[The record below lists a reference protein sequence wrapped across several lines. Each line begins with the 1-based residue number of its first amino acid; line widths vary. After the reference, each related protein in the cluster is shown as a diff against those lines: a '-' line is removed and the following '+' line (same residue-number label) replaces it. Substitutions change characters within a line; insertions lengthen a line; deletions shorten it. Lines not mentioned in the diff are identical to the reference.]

1 MVYLGVNSNNGSSS
15 SSGQNKNGSRSPD
28 LVDIDTD
35 KPNDRNGGNYLCN
48 LFREKNKDFTSSDNK
63 TKVKPWLFYVLA
75 SNGTD
80 SRDHNQITVS
90 RDSRDDRE
98 DSGSEDDSKG
108 TIRVGRDFQVIT
120 PSWVPPERKKLLFT
134 NRIISMIIA

>member
-1 MVYLGVNSNNGSSS
+1 MEVTIYVTY
-15 SSGQNKNGSRSPD
+15 SGKR
-28 LVDIDTD
+28 ITM
-35 KPNDRNGGNYLCN
+35 
-48 LFREKNKDFTSSDNK
+48 FFTSSDNK

-120 PSWVPPERKKLLFT
+120 PSWVPPERKDLLFT
-134 NRIISMIIA
+134 NSIHFHKFYL

>member
-1 MVYLGVNSNNGSSS
+1 MEVTIYVTY
-15 SSGQNKNGSRSPD
+15 SGKR
-28 LVDIDTD
+28 ITM
-35 KPNDRNGGNYLCN
+35 
-48 LFREKNKDFTSSDNK
+48 FKDFTSSDNK

-108 TIRVGRDFQVIT
+108 TIRVGRDYQVIT
-120 PSWVPPERKKLLFT
+120 PSWVPPERKKLVLT
-134 NRIISMIIA
+134 NRIHFHDCTKIIFVDTLRKVYYLYYLYF

>member
-48 LFREKNKDFTSSDNK
+48 LFREKNY
-63 TKVKPWLFYVLA
+63 YVREFLPIIKQRL
-75 SNGTD
+75 NPD
-80 SRDHNQITVS
+80 S
-90 RDSRDDRE
+90 
-98 DSGSEDDSKG
+98 
-108 TIRVGRDFQVIT
+108 FM
-120 PSWVPPERKKLLFT
+120 F
-134 NRIISMIIA
+134 